1 MSRCAAVL
9 GRRVTAG
16 MQWNGPRRCDIEQE
30 RPERTGEDSIP
41 SVLDVV
47 TPALERSSVL
57 ADELAQLLLPARLF
71 S

>member
-1 MSRCAAVL
+1 
-9 GRRVTAG
+9 
-16 MQWNGPRRCDIEQE
+16 MQWNEPRRCDIEQE

>member
-1 MSRCAAVL
+1 
-9 GRRVTAG
+9 
-16 MQWNGPRRCDIEQE
+16 MQSECNGTGPRRCDIEQE
-30 RPERTGEDSIP
+30 RPERIGEDSIP

>member
-1 MSRCAAVL
+1 M
-9 GRRVTAG
+9 G
-16 MQWNGPRRCDIEQE
+16 GPRRCVIDCPTEQ
-30 RPERTGEDSIP
+30 PERGDAETIP

-47 TPALERSSVL
+47 TPALERSSAL

>member
-1 MSRCAAVL
+1 MGVDTRRCA
-9 GRRVTAG
+9 
-16 MQWNGPRRCDIEQE
+16 IEQE
-30 RPERTGEDSIP
+30 RPDRTEEESIP

-47 TPALERSSVL
+47 TPALERSSAL